1 MSSALSLRPGLLS
14 TNVVEDPLVNATFQA
29 DVAPGGGAGVIYS
42 VQIDNTANAAQDVYF
57 KLFNHLGGGGF
68 AVGTNAAHILLKGPA
83 GTTKCYTIPQG
94 IAFGVGITYACV
106 TTADTAGV
114 TNPTN
119 AVAVIMQIS

>member
-14 TNVVEDPLVNATFQA
+14 TNVVEDPLVNVTFQA
-29 DVAPGGGAGVIYS
+29 DVAPGGGAGIIYS
-42 VQIDNTANAAQDVYF
+42 VQINNTANAAQDVYF

-68 AVGTNAAHILLKGPA
+68 AIGTDAAHILLKGPA

-94 IAFGVGITYACV
+94 IAFAVGITYACV

-114 TNPTN
+114 TSPPN
-119 AVAVIMQIS
+119 AVSVILQIS